1 MKLLSWTIQCWIMRE
16 EGYMKRFA
24 CVLLLS
30 LLVAT
35 PSFCKT
41 HKEQYSVSCT
51 VLWSAVRDTLR
62 NSGKYGILGIDSTE
76 MTASFIIGGTL
87 GGKRVNSV
95 VLNAKGDEACEM
107 QIQTAYS
114 GLAHDDAGDFKKRVD
129 DSLAKLQTPQP
140 PVAKKPDSTPPKE

>member
-1 MKLLSWTIQCWIMRE
+1 
-16 EGYMKRFA
+16 MKRSA
-24 CVLLLS
+24 CAAILL

-41 HKEQYSVSCT
+41 HKEQYSVSCG
-51 VLWSAVRDTLR
+51 VLWSAVKDTLR
-62 NSGKYGILGIDSTE
+62 NSGKYGILGIDNSE
-76 MTASFIIGGTL
+76 MTASFMIGGTL

-129 DSLAKLQTPQP
+129 ESLAKQQAAQP
-140 PVAKKPDSTPPKE
+140 AVPKKPDSTRPKE